1 MGRIIPYTTENK
13 KIFQNHQP
21 VIVWQLQV
29 CVNYSFYNDYND
41 VTDEIHVNKLCE
53 VYKCVNATIVPDDG
67 NDKW

>member
-1 MGRIIPYTTENK
+1 M
-13 KIFQNHQP
+13 FQNHQP

-29 CVNYSFYNDYND
+29 CVNNSFYKDYND
-41 VTDEIHVNKLCE
+41 VIDEIHVNKLCE